1 MSIGFLLPQARTA
14 SKMTAS
20 RSEMPKIRVG
30 IASWTDPTLISSG
43 RFYPDSARS
52 AEARLQY
59 YACQFNVVEVDSSY
73 YALPNERN
81 SYLWTERTPDDF
93 VFNFKVFRI
102 FTQHPTPPS
111 ALPKAIRNELTPELQ
126 EKKNLYYR
134 DLPAEL
140 VDDLWHRF
148 ESALLPLDT
157 VGKLGVVLFQFPPWF
172 YPGSQQLDYIEM
184 CKAKLQQYRLA
195 LEFRNNVWLSGK
207 NRAATLDF
215 LRRNDLPFVC
225 VDEPQGFK
233 SSVPPVA
240 EATSDIGLVR
250 FHGRNNQTW
259 EKKGIGP
266 AERFN
271 YLYTEEELKH
281 WAGKITEISNQTNQM
296 HVLFNNCY
304 QDKAV
309 VNARQMSFMLGSP
322 GRPKMA
328 EE

>member
-1 MSIGFLLPQARTA
+1 MA
-14 SKMTAS
+14 
-20 RSEMPKIRVG
+20 KIRVG
-30 IASWTDPTLISSG
+30 TASWTDPTLISSG
-43 RFYPDSARS
+43 RFYPESARS

-59 YACQFNVVEVDSSY
+59 YASQFNIVEVDSSY
-73 YALPNERN
+73 YALPDERN
-81 SYLWTERTPDDF
+81 SYLWTERTPDHF

-102 FTQHPTPPS
+102 FTQHPTPVS
-111 ALPKAIRNELTPELQ
+111 ALPKSIRNELTTELQ

-134 DLPAEL
+134 DLSAEL
-140 VDDLWHRF
+140 VDELWQRF

-195 LEFRNNVWLSGK
+195 MEFRNNVWLSEK
-207 NRAATLDF
+207 NRATTFDF

-240 EATSDIGLVR
+240 EVTSDIGLVR

-271 YLYTEEELKH
+271 YLYTEEELH
-281 WAGKITEISNQTNQM
+281 PWAGKIAEIAKQTTEM

-309 VNARQMSFMLGSP
+309 VNARQMCFMLGSP
-322 GRPKMA
+322 GRPQLA
-328 EE
+328 QE

>member
-1 MSIGFLLPQARTA
+1 MAR
-14 SKMTAS
+14 M
-20 RSEMPKIRVG
+20 RVG
-30 IASWTDPTLISSG
+30 TCSWTDPTLLSSG
-43 RFYPDSARS
+43 RFYPDSAHS

-59 YACQFNVVEVDSSY
+59 YASQFNIVEVDSSY

-81 SYLWTERTPDDF
+81 SYLWAERTPDDF
-93 VFNFKVFRI
+93 VFDFKAFRI
-102 FTQHPTPPS
+102 FTQHPTPVNS
-111 ALPKAIRNELTPELQ
+111 LPKNIRTELTSELQ
-126 EKKNLYYR
+126 GKANIYYR

-140 VDDLWHRF
+140 VDELWQRF
-148 ESALLPLDT
+148 ETALLPLDT

-184 CKAKLQQYRLA
+184 CKAKLRQFRLA
-195 LEFRNNVWLSGK
+195 AEFRNNVWLSEK
-207 NRAATLDF
+207 NRTATFDF

-240 EATSDIGLVR
+240 EVTSDIGLVR
-250 FHGRNNQTW
+250 FHGRNTETW

-271 YLYTEEELKH
+271 YLYTEEELRP
-281 WAGKITEISNQTNQM
+281 WADKIAEVSQQTREM

-304 QDKAV
+304 EDKAV
-309 VNARQMSFMLGSP
+309 VNARQMCFMLGSE
-322 GRPKMA
+322 GRPQMA
-328 EE
+328 QE

>member
-1 MSIGFLLPQARTA
+1 MA
-14 SKMTAS
+14 
-20 RSEMPKIRVG
+20 KIRVG
-30 IASWTDPTLISSG
+30 TCSWTDPTLLSSG

-59 YACQFNVVEVDSSY
+59 YASQFNMVEVDSGY

-81 SYLWTERTPDDF
+81 SYLWAERTPDDF
-93 VFNFKVFRI
+93 VFDFKAFRI
-102 FTQHPTPPS
+102 FTQHPTPIS
-111 ALPKAIRNELTPELQ
+111 SLPKNIRNELTTELQ
-126 EKKNLYYR
+126 DKKNLYYR

-140 VDDLWHRF
+140 VDELWQRF
-148 ESALLPLDT
+148 ETALLPLDT

-184 CKAKLQQYRLA
+184 CKAKLRQYRLA
-195 LEFRNNVWLSGK
+195 MEFRNNVWLSEK
-207 NRAATLDF
+207 NRTTTFDF

-240 EATSDIGLVR
+240 EVTSDLGLIR
-250 FHGRNNQTW
+250 FHGRNSETW

-271 YLYTEEELKH
+271 YLYTEAELQP
-281 WAGKITEISNQTNQM
+281 WASKIAQISQQTSEM

-309 VNARQMSFMLGSP
+309 VNARQMCFMLGSP
-322 GRPKMA
+322 GRPQMA
-328 EE
+328 QE

>member
-1 MSIGFLLPQARTA
+1 MAR
-14 SKMTAS
+14 
-20 RSEMPKIRVG
+20 IRVG
-30 IASWTDPTLISSG
+30 TASWTDPTLISSG

-59 YACQFNVVEVDSSY
+59 YASQFNIVEVDSSY

-81 SYLWTERTPDDF
+81 SYLWAERTPHDF

-102 FTQHPTPPS
+102 FTQHPTPINS
-111 ALPKAIRNELTPELQ
+111 LPKNIRNELTPQLQ

-134 DLPAEL
+134 DLPSEL
-140 VDDLWHRF
+140 VDELWLRF

-195 LEFRNNVWLSGK
+195 AEFRNNVWLSEK
-207 NRAATLDF
+207 NRAMTFDF

-240 EATSDIGLVR
+240 QATSDVGLVR
-250 FHGRNNQTW
+250 FHGRNSETW
-259 EKKGIGP
+259 EKRGIGP

-271 YLYTEEELKH
+271 YLYAEEELRP
-281 WAGKITEISNQTNQM
+281 WADKITKISQQTKEM
-296 HVLFNNCY
+296 HILFNNCY
-304 QDKAV
+304 EDKAV
-309 VNARQMSFMLGSP
+309 VNARQMCFMLGVT
-322 GRPKMA
+322 GRPQMA

>member
-1 MSIGFLLPQARTA
+1 MPAGFLLLQARSA

-20 RSEMPKIRVG
+20 RNEMAKIRVG
-30 IASWTDPTLISSG
+30 TCSWTDPTLLSSG

-59 YACQFNVVEVDSSY
+59 YASQFNTVEVDSSY

-102 FTQHPTPPS
+102 FTHHPTPVS
-111 ALPKAIRNELTPELQ
+111 ALPKSIRNELTTELQ

-140 VDDLWHRF
+140 VDELWQRF

-172 YPGSQQLDYIEM
+172 YPGSEQLDYIETG
-184 CKAKLQQYRLA
+184 KAKLQQYRLA
-195 LEFRNNVWLSGK
+195 IEFRNNVWLSEK
-207 NRAATLDF
+207 NRAATFDF
-215 LRRNDLPFVC
+215 LSRNDLPFVC

-240 EATSDIGLVR
+240 EVTSDVGLVR
-250 FHGRNNQTW
+250 FHGRNSQTW

-271 YLYTEEELKH
+271 YLYTEEELQP
-281 WAGKITEISNQTNQM
+281 WASKITEISKQTSEM

-309 VNARQMSFMLGSP
+309 VNARQMCFMLGSD
-322 GRPKMA
+322 GRPQMA
-328 EE
+328 QE

>member
-1 MSIGFLLPQARTA
+1 
-14 SKMTAS
+14 MT
-20 RSEMPKIRVG
+20 KIRVG
-30 IASWTDPTLISSG
+30 TASWTDPTLLNSG
-43 RFYPDSARS
+43 RFYPESARS

-59 YACQFNVVEVDSSY
+59 YASQFNIVEVDSSY

-102 FTQHPTPPS
+102 FTQHPTPVS
-111 ALPKAIRNELTPELQ
+111 ALPKSIKNELTTELQ

-140 VDDLWHRF
+140 VDELWQRF

-157 VGKLGVVLFQFPPWF
+157 AGKLGVVLFQFPHWF

-184 CKAKLQQYRLA
+184 CRAKLQQYRLA
-195 LEFRNNVWLSGK
+195 VEFRNNVWLSEK
-207 NRAATLDF
+207 NRPRTFDF
-215 LRRNDLPFVC
+215 LRRNDLPFVI

-233 SSVPPVA
+233 SSVPPIA
-240 EATSDIGLVR
+240 EVTSDTGLVR
-250 FHGRNNQTW
+250 FHGRNTETW

-271 YLYTEEELKH
+271 YLYTEEELRP
-281 WAGKITEISNQTNQM
+281 WAGKIAEISQQTKEM

-304 QDKAV
+304 EDKAV
-309 VNARQMSFMLGSP
+309 VNARQMSLMLASP
-322 GRPKMA
+322 GRPQVA

>member
-1 MSIGFLLPQARTA
+1 MA
-14 SKMTAS
+14 
-20 RSEMPKIRVG
+20 KIRVG
-30 IASWTDPTLISSG
+30 TASWTDPTLTNSG

-52 AEARLQY
+52 AEARLQF
-59 YACQFNVVEVDSSY
+59 YASQFDIVEVDSSY

-102 FTQHPTPPS
+102 FTEHPTPLS
-111 ALPKAIRNELTPELQ
+111 ALPKAIRNELSPELQ

-134 DLPAEL
+134 DLPGEL
-140 VDDLWHRF
+140 VDELWQRF

-157 VGKLGVVLFQFPPWF
+157 VGKLGVVLFQFPHWF
-172 YPGSQQLDYIEM
+172 YPGSRQLDYIEM

-195 LEFRNNVWLSGK
+195 VEFRNNVWLSEK
-207 NRAATLDF
+207 NCAATFGF
-215 LRRNDLPFVC
+215 LRRNDLPFVI

-240 EATSDIGLVR
+240 EVTSDIGLVR
-250 FHGRNNQTW
+250 FHGRNSETW

-271 YLYTEEELKH
+271 YIYMEEELQP
-281 WAGKITEISNQTNQM
+281 WAGKIAEISEQTREM
-296 HVLFNNCY
+296 HILFNNCY
-304 QDKAV
+304 EDKAV
-309 VNARQMSFMLGSP
+309 VNARQMCFMLGSP
-322 GRPKMA
+322 GRPQMT
-328 EE
+328 ED

>member
-1 MSIGFLLPQARTA
+1 MA
-14 SKMTAS
+14 
-20 RSEMPKIRVG
+20 KIRVG
-30 IASWTDPTLISSG
+30 TCSWTDPTLLSSG

-59 YACQFNVVEVDSSY
+59 YASQFNIVEVDSSY

-81 SYLWTERTPDDF
+81 SYLWAERTPDDF
-93 VFNFKVFRI
+93 VFDFKAFRI
-102 FTQHPTPPS
+102 FTQHPTPIS
-111 ALPKAIRNELTPELQ
+111 SLPKNIRNELTTESQ

-140 VDDLWHRF
+140 VDELWQRF
-148 ESALLPLDT
+148 ETALLPLDT

-184 CKAKLQQYRLA
+184 CKEKLRQFRLA
-195 LEFRNNVWLSGK
+195 AEFRNNVWLSEK
-207 NRAATLDF
+207 NRASTFDF

-240 EATSDIGLVR
+240 EVTSDLGLIR
-250 FHGRNNQTW
+250 FHGRNSETW

-271 YLYTEEELKH
+271 YLYTEAELQP
-281 WAGKITEISNQTNQM
+281 WASKIAQISQQTSEM

-309 VNARQMSFMLGSP
+309 VNAKQMCFMLGSH
-322 GRPKMA
+322 GRPQMA

>member
-1 MSIGFLLPQARTA
+1 MAR
-14 SKMTAS
+14 
-20 RSEMPKIRVG
+20 IRVG
-30 IASWTDPTLISSG
+30 TASWTDPTLISSG

-59 YACQFNVVEVDSSY
+59 YASQFNIVEVDSSY

-102 FTQHPTPPS
+102 FTQHPTPLS
-111 ALPKAIRNELTPELQ
+111 ALPKAIRNELTSELQ
-126 EKKNLYYR
+126 GKKNVYYR
-134 DLPAEL
+134 DLPVEL
-140 VDDLWHRF
+140 VDELWKRF

-157 VGKLGVVLFQFPPWF
+157 VGKLGIVLFQFPSWF
-172 YPGSQQLDYIEM
+172 YPGSRQLDYIEM
-184 CKAKLQQYRLA
+184 CKAKLRQYRLA
-195 LEFRNNVWLSGK
+195 VEFRNNVWLTEE
-207 NRAATLDF
+207 NRAATFDL
-215 LRRNDLPFVC
+215 LRRNDLSFVC

-240 EATSDIGLVR
+240 EGTSNIGLVR
-250 FHGRNNQTW
+250 FHGRNSDTW

-271 YLYTEEELKH
+271 YLYTEDELKP
-281 WAGKITEISNQTNQM
+281 WASKIAEISKQTSQM

-309 VNARQMSFMLGSP
+309 VNARQMCFMLGSAR
-322 GRPKMA
+322 RPQMA
-328 EE
+328 QE

>member
-1 MSIGFLLPQARTA
+1 MAR
-14 SKMTAS
+14 
-20 RSEMPKIRVG
+20 IRVG
-30 IASWTDPTLISSG
+30 TCSWTDPTLLSSG
-43 RFYPDSARS
+43 RFYPDFAHS

-59 YACQFNVVEVDSSY
+59 YASQFNIVEVDSSY

-81 SYLWTERTPDDF
+81 SYLWAERTPDDF
-93 VFNFKVFRI
+93 VFDFKAFRI
-102 FTQHPTPPS
+102 FTQHPTPIS
-111 ALPKAIRNELTPELQ
+111 SLPKNIRNELTTELQ

-140 VDDLWHRF
+140 VDELWQRF
-148 ESALLPLDT
+148 ETALLPLDT

-184 CKAKLQQYRLA
+184 CKAKLRQYRLA
-195 LEFRNNVWLSGK
+195 AEFRNNVWLSEK
-207 NRAATLDF
+207 NRAATFDF
-215 LRRNDLPFVC
+215 LRRNYLPFVC

-240 EATSDIGLVR
+240 EVTSDLGLIR
-250 FHGRNNQTW
+250 FHGRNSETW

-271 YLYTEEELKH
+271 YHYNEEELRP
-281 WAGKITEISNQTNQM
+281 WADKIAEISQQSREM

-309 VNARQMSFMLGSP
+309 VNAKQMCFMLGSH
-322 GRPKMA
+322 GRPQMA

>member
-1 MSIGFLLPQARTA
+1 
-14 SKMTAS
+14 MT
-20 RSEMPKIRVG
+20 KTRVG
-30 IASWTDPTLISSG
+30 TCSWTDPTLVSSG

-59 YACQFNVVEVDSSY
+59 YASQFNIVEVDSSY

-81 SYLWTERTPDDF
+81 SYLWAERTPADF
-93 VFNFKVFRI
+93 VFDFKVFRI
-102 FTQHPTPPS
+102 FTQHPTPLTS
-111 ALPKAIRNELTPELQ
+111 LPKNIRNELTPALQ

-134 DLPAEL
+134 DLPSEL
-140 VDDLWHRF
+140 TDELWQRF

-172 YPGSQQLDYIEM
+172 YPGSQQLDYIET
-184 CKAKLQQYRLA
+184 CKAELQQYRLA
-195 LEFRNNVWLSGK
+195 MEFRNNVWLSEK
-207 NRAATLDF
+207 NRAATFDF

-240 EATSDIGLVR
+240 EVTSDIGLVR
-250 FHGRNNQTW
+250 FHGRNSETW

-271 YLYTEEELKH
+271 YLYAEEELQP
-281 WAGKITEISNQTNQM
+281 WAGKIADISRQTSEM

-309 VNARQMSFMLGSP
+309 LNARQMCFMLGSH
-322 GRPKMA
+322 GRPQVA

>member
-1 MSIGFLLPQARTA
+1 MA
-14 SKMTAS
+14 
-20 RSEMPKIRVG
+20 KIRVG
-30 IASWTDPTLISSG
+30 TCSWTDPTLISSG
-43 RFYPDSARS
+43 RFYPDCSRS
-52 AEARLQY
+52 AEARLQH
-59 YACQFNVVEVDSSY
+59 YASQFNIVEVDSSY

-81 SYLWTERTPDDF
+81 SYLWAERTPDDF
-93 VFNFKVFRI
+93 VFDFKVFRI
-102 FTQHPTPPS
+102 FTQHPTPVS
-111 ALPKAIRNELTPELQ
+111 ALPKSIRNELTTELQ
-126 EKKNLYYR
+126 GKKNLYYR

-140 VDDLWHRF
+140 VDGLWQRF

-172 YPGSQQLDYIEM
+172 YPGSQQLDYIEI

-195 LEFRNNVWLSGK
+195 MEFRNNVWLSEK
-207 NRAATLDF
+207 NRATTFDF

-233 SSVPPVA
+233 SSVPPIA
-240 EATSDIGLVR
+240 EVTSDIGLVR
-250 FHGRNNQTW
+250 FHGRNSETW

-271 YLYTEEELKH
+271 YLYTEEELQP
-281 WAGKITEISNQTNQM
+281 WASKIAEISKQTNQM

-309 VNARQMSFMLGSP
+309 VNARQMCLMLGSP
-322 GRPKMA
+322 GRPQMA
-328 EE
+328 QE

>member
-1 MSIGFLLPQARTA
+1 MA
-14 SKMTAS
+14 
-20 RSEMPKIRVG
+20 KIRVG
-30 IASWTDPTLISSG
+30 TASWTDPTLISSR

-59 YACQFNVVEVDSSY
+59 YASQFTIVEVDSSY

-102 FTQHPTPPS
+102 FTQHPTPLT

-126 EKKNLYYR
+126 AKKNLYYR
-134 DLPAEL
+134 DLPTQL
-140 VDDLWHRF
+140 VDQLWQSF

-157 VGKLGVVLFQFPPWF
+157 VGRLGVVLFQFPSWF
-172 YPGSQQLDYIEM
+172 YPGSRQLHYIEM
-184 CKAKLQQYRLA
+184 CKGKLPQYRLA
-195 LEFRNNVWLSGK
+195 IEFRNNVWLSEE
-207 NRAATLDF
+207 NRAATFGF

-225 VDEPQGFK
+225 VDEPQSFK

-250 FHGRNNQTW
+250 FHGRNRQTW

-271 YLYTEEELKH
+271 YLYTEDELKP
-281 WAGKITEISNQTNQM
+281 WAAKIAEISSQTSQM

-304 QDKAV
+304 EDKAV
-309 VNARQMSFMLGSP
+309 VNAKQMCFMLGSP
-322 GRPKMA
+322 GRPQVA
-328 EE
+328 RE

>member
-1 MSIGFLLPQARTA
+1 MPIGFLLPQVRTA
-14 SKMTAS
+14 SKMTVS
-20 RSEMPKIRVG
+20 SSEMAEIRVG
-30 IASWTDPTLISSG
+30 TASWTDPTLISSG

-59 YACQFNVVEVDSSY
+59 YASQFNIVEVDSSY

-102 FTQHPTPPS
+102 FTQHPTPLS
-111 ALPKAIRNELTPELQ
+111 ALPKSIRNELTTELQ
-126 EKKNLYYR
+126 GKKNLYYR

-140 VDDLWHRF
+140 VDGLWQRF

-157 VGKLGVVLFQFPPWF
+157 VGKLGVVLFQFPSWF
-172 YPGSQQLDYIEM
+172 YPGSRQLDHIEM

-195 LEFRNNVWLSGK
+195 VEFRNSVWLSEK
-207 NRAATLDF
+207 NRASTFDF

-233 SSVPPVA
+233 SSVPPVV

-250 FHGRNNQTW
+250 FHGRNAETW

-271 YLYTEEELKH
+271 YLYTEEELKP
-281 WAGKITEISNQTNQM
+281 WASKIAEISKQTSQM

-309 VNARQMSFMLGSP
+309 VNARQMCFMLGSP
-322 GRPKMA
+322 GPPKMVR
-328 EE
+328 E

>member
-1 MSIGFLLPQARTA
+1 MA
-14 SKMTAS
+14 
-20 RSEMPKIRVG
+20 KIRVG
-30 IASWTDPTLISSG
+30 TCSWTDPTLLSSR

-59 YACQFNVVEVDSSY
+59 YASQFNIVEVDSSY

-81 SYLWTERTPDDF
+81 SYLWAERTPDNF
-93 VFNFKVFRI
+93 VFDFKVFRI
-102 FTQHPTPPS
+102 FTQHPTSLS
-111 ALPKAIRNELTPELQ
+111 ALPKVIRNELDRELL

-140 VDDLWHRF
+140 VDELWQRF

-157 VGKLGVVLFQFPPWF
+157 VGKLGIVLFQFPSWF
-172 YPGSQQLDYIEM
+172 YPGSPQLDYIEM
-184 CKAKLQQYRLA
+184 CKAKLGQYRIA
-195 LEFRNNVWLSGK
+195 VEFRNNVWLSDQ
-207 NRAATLDF
+207 NCAATFDF

-240 EATSDIGLVR
+240 EVTSDIGLVR
-250 FHGRNNQTW
+250 FHGRNSETW

-271 YLYTEEELKH
+271 YLYTEEVLKP
-281 WAGKITEISNQTNQM
+281 WASKIAEISRQTSQM

-304 QDKAV
+304 EDKAV
-309 VNARQMSFMLGSP
+309 VNARQMCLMLGSP
-322 GRPKMA
+322 PRPQVA